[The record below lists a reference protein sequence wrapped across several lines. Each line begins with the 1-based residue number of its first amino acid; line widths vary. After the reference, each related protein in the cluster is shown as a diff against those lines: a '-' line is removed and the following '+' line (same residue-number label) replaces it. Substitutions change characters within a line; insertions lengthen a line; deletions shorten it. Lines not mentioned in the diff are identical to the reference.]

1 MTGLEITLIIST
13 SVFGIVSILMTAFYI
28 SMKKRYDIVSEGHDD
43 AIRNRNYWQRRF
55 LSLEQNIEED
65 KERFLTQFQ
74 NNIKI
79 GDTFYVPDTRTWKE
93 GFRGTHQKI
102 ISIDFDEGRFNTV
115 SVQTGMGPRGF
126 VSWTNNFGQIK
137 EFTWVNKQNRL
148 KHKFI

>member
-1 MTGLEITLIIST
+1 MELFLGILSGVLGIGLIVLSMFYFSLKRRYKTLE
-13 SVFGIVSILMTAFYI
+13 
-28 SMKKRYDIVSEGHDD
+28 EGYDD

-79 GDTFYVPDTRTWKE
+79 GDTFYVPDTNTWRDE
-93 GFRGTHQKI
+93 FRGTHQKI
-102 ISIDFDEGRFNTV
+102 TSIDFENGRFYSV
-115 SVQTGMGPRGF
+115 SVLTGRGPSGF
-126 VSWTNNFGQIK
+126 VPWINNFGQIK